1 MAKAR
6 QDPDSTLGL
15 ADRLHSVAIRLLRRA
30 RREDAAMGLPPA
42 QASVLSVLVFGGART
57 LSALADVEQVKA
69 PTMTRIVD
77 ALERAGLAQRQP
89 DADDRRKLS
98 IAATASGVRL
108 MQKGRS
114 RRVNPQDT
122 VPLIHAS
129 RTLPPKACPS
139 DSSKP
144 TRRLVLVVHSKGMS
158 SARAVL

>member
-1 MAKAR
+1 MSKPR
-6 QDPDSTLGL
+6 QDPDSAMDL
-15 ADRLHSVAIRLLRRA
+15 ADRLHSVAIHLLRRA

-98 IAATASGVRL
+98 IAATTAGIRL
-108 MQKGRS
+108 MQQGRS
-114 RRVNPQDT
+114 RRVKALAQLLAD
-122 VPLIHAS
+122 LYRDERA
-129 RTLPPKACPS
+129 TL
-139 DSSKP
+139 DSAIALLG
-144 TRRLVLVVHSKGMS
+144 RLQLRKSGQ
-158 SARAVL
+158 

>member
-1 MAKAR
+1 MAKPR
-6 QDPDSTLGL
+6 QDAESTLAL
-15 ADRLHSVAIRLLRRA
+15 ADRLHSAAIHLLRRA

-98 IAATASGVRL
+98 IAATAAGMRL
-108 MQKGRS
+108 MQQGRS
-114 RRVNPQDT
+114 RRVKALAQLLAGLDREE
-122 VPLIHAS
+122 HG
-129 RTLPPKACPS
+129 TLDKAV
-139 DSSKP
+139 
-144 TRRLVLVVHSKGMS
+144 TLLARLQMRKTGQ
-158 SARAVL
+158 

>member
-1 MAKAR
+1 M
-6 QDPDSTLGL
+6 GL
-15 ADRLHSVAIRLLRRA
+15 ADRLHSVAVHLLRRA

-98 IAATASGVRL
+98 IAATTAGIRL
-108 MQKGRS
+108 MQQGRS
-114 RRVNPQDT
+114 RRVKALAQLLAD
-122 VPLIHAS
+122 LDRDERA
-129 RTLPPKACPS
+129 TL
-139 DSSKP
+139 DSAIALLG
-144 TRRLVLVVHSKGMS
+144 RLQMRNSGQ
-158 SARAVL
+158 

>member
-1 MAKAR
+1 MSKPR
-6 QDPDSTLGL
+6 QDPDSVLGL

-98 IAATASGVRL
+98 IAATTAGIRL
-108 MQKGRS
+108 MQQGRS
-114 RRVNPQDT
+114 RRVKALAQLLAD
-122 VPLIHAS
+122 LDRDERA
-129 RTLPPKACPS
+129 TL
-139 DSSKP
+139 DSAIALLG
-144 TRRLVLVVHSKGMS
+144 RLQMRNSGQ
-158 SARAVL
+158 

>member
-1 MAKAR
+1 
-6 QDPDSTLGL
+6 
-15 ADRLHSVAIRLLRRA
+15 
-30 RREDAAMGLPPA
+30 MGLPPA

-114 RRVNPQDT
+114 RRVNALAQLLAD
-122 VPLIHAS
+122 LD
-129 RTLPPKACPS
+129 R
-139 DSSKP
+139 DE
-144 TRRLVLVVHSKGMS
+144 
-158 SARAVL
+158 RAVLEEAIALLARLQTRKSGQ

>member
-1 MAKAR
+1 MSKPR
-6 QDPDSTLGL
+6 QDPDSVLGL

-98 IAATASGVRL
+98 IAATTAGIRL
-108 MQKGRS
+108 MQQGRS
-114 RRVNPQDT
+114 RRVKALAHLLADLDRNER
-122 VPLIHAS
+122 A
-129 RTLPPKACPS
+129 TL
-139 DSSKP
+139 DSAIALLG
-144 TRRLVLVVHSKGMS
+144 RLQVRKSGQ
-158 SARAVL
+158 

>member
-1 MAKAR
+1 MSKPR
-6 QDPDSTLGL
+6 QDPDSVVGL
-15 ADRLHSVAIRLLRRA
+15 ADRLHSVAIRLLHRA

-98 IAATASGVRL
+98 IAATTAGIRL
-108 MQKGRS
+108 MQQGRS
-114 RRVNPQDT
+114 RRVKALAQLLAD
-122 VPLIHAS
+122 LDRDERA
-129 RTLPPKACPS
+129 TL
-139 DSSKP
+139 DSAIALLG
-144 TRRLVLVVHSKGMS
+144 RLQMRNSGQ
-158 SARAVL
+158 

>member
-1 MAKAR
+1 MSKPR
-6 QDPDSTLGL
+6 QDPDSVAGL

-98 IAATASGVRL
+98 IAATTAGIRL
-108 MQKGRS
+108 MQQGRS
-114 RRVNPQDT
+114 RRVKALAQLLAD
-122 VPLIHAS
+122 LDRDERA
-129 RTLPPKACPS
+129 TL
-139 DSSKP
+139 DSAIALLG
-144 TRRLVLVVHSKGMS
+144 RLQMRNSGQ
-158 SARAVL
+158 

>member
-1 MAKAR
+1 MSKPR
-6 QDPDSTLGL
+6 QDSDSVVGL

-98 IAATASGVRL
+98 IAATTAGVRL
-108 MQKGRS
+108 MQQGRS
-114 RRVNPQDT
+114 RRVKALAHLLADLDRNER
-122 VPLIHAS
+122 A
-129 RTLPPKACPS
+129 TLDAAIALLGRLQ
-139 DSSKP
+139 
-144 TRRLVLVVHSKGMS
+144 TRKSGQ
-158 SARAVL
+158 

>member
-1 MAKAR
+1 MSKPR
-6 QDPDSTLGL
+6 QDPDSVAGL

-98 IAATASGVRL
+98 IAATTAGVRL
-108 MQKGRS
+108 MQQGRS
-114 RRVNPQDT
+114 RRVKALAHLLADLDRNE
-122 VPLIHAS
+122 HA
-129 RTLPPKACPS
+129 TLDAAIALLGRLQ
-139 DSSKP
+139 
-144 TRRLVLVVHSKGMS
+144 TRKSGQ
-158 SARAVL
+158 

>member
-114 RRVNPQDT
+114 RRVNALAQLLAD
-122 VPLIHAS
+122 LD
-129 RTLPPKACPS
+129 R
-139 DSSKP
+139 DE
-144 TRRLVLVVHSKGMS
+144 
-158 SARAVL
+158 RAVLEEAIALLARLQTRKSGQ

>member
-98 IAATASGVRL
+98 IAATTAGIRL
-108 MQKGRS
+108 MQQGRS
-114 RRVNPQDT
+114 RRVKALAHLLADLDRNER
-122 VPLIHAS
+122 A
-129 RTLPPKACPS
+129 TL
-139 DSSKP
+139 DSAIALLG
-144 TRRLVLVVHSKGMS
+144 RLQVRKSGQ
-158 SARAVL
+158 

>member
-1 MAKAR
+1 MSKPR
-6 QDPDSTLGL
+6 QDPDSVVGL

-98 IAATASGVRL
+98 IAATTAGIRL
-108 MQKGRS
+108 MQQGRS
-114 RRVNPQDT
+114 RRVKALAHLLADLDRNER
-122 VPLIHAS
+122 A
-129 RTLPPKACPS
+129 TL
-139 DSSKP
+139 DSAIALLG
-144 TRRLVLVVHSKGMS
+144 RLQVRKSGQ
-158 SARAVL
+158 

>member
-1 MAKAR
+1 MSKPR
-6 QDPDSTLGL
+6 QDPDSVAGL

-98 IAATASGVRL
+98 IAATTAGVRL
-108 MQKGRS
+108 MQQGRS
-114 RRVNPQDT
+114 RRVKALAHLLADLDRNER
-122 VPLIHAS
+122 A
-129 RTLPPKACPS
+129 TLDAAIALLGRLQ
-139 DSSKP
+139 
-144 TRRLVLVVHSKGMS
+144 TRKSGQ
-158 SARAVL
+158 

>member
-114 RRVNPQDT
+114 RRVNALAQLLAD
-122 VPLIHAS
+122 LD
-129 RTLPPKACPS
+129 RDEC
-139 DSSKP
+139 
-144 TRRLVLVVHSKGMS
+144 
-158 SARAVL
+158 AVLEEAIALLARLQTRKSGQ

>member
-1 MAKAR
+1 MSKPR
-6 QDPDSTLGL
+6 QDPDSVVGL

-98 IAATASGVRL
+98 IAATTAGIRL
-108 MQKGRS
+108 MQQGRS
-114 RRVNPQDT
+114 RRVKALAQLLAD
-122 VPLIHAS
+122 LDRDERA
-129 RTLPPKACPS
+129 TL
-139 DSSKP
+139 DSAIALLG
-144 TRRLVLVVHSKGMS
+144 RLQVRKSGQ
-158 SARAVL
+158 

>member
-1 MAKAR
+1 MSKPR
-6 QDPDSTLGL
+6 QDPDSVVGL

-77 ALERAGLAQRQP
+77 ALERAGLAQRLP

-98 IAATASGVRL
+98 IAATVAGTRL
-108 MQKGRS
+108 IQQGRS
-114 RRVNPQDT
+114 RRVKALAQLLAD
-122 VPLIHAS
+122 LDRDERA
-129 RTLPPKACPS
+129 TLNAAIALLARLQ
-139 DSSKP
+139 
-144 TRRLVLVVHSKGMS
+144 TRKSGQ
-158 SARAVL
+158 

>member
-1 MAKAR
+1 M
-6 QDPDSTLGL
+6 GL
-15 ADRLHSVAIRLLRRA
+15 ADRLHSVAVHLLRRA

-98 IAATASGVRL
+98 IAATTAGIRL
-108 MQKGRS
+108 MQQGRS
-114 RRVNPQDT
+114 RRVKALAHLLADLDRNER
-122 VPLIHAS
+122 A
-129 RTLPPKACPS
+129 TL
-139 DSSKP
+139 DSAIALLG
-144 TRRLVLVVHSKGMS
+144 RLQVRKSGQ
-158 SARAVL
+158 

>member
-1 MAKAR
+1 M
-6 QDPDSTLGL
+6 GL

-98 IAATASGVRL
+98 IAATTAGIRL
-108 MQKGRS
+108 MQQGRS
-114 RRVNPQDT
+114 RRVKALAQLLAD
-122 VPLIHAS
+122 LDRDERA
-129 RTLPPKACPS
+129 TL
-139 DSSKP
+139 DSAIALLG
-144 TRRLVLVVHSKGMS
+144 RLQMRNSGQ
-158 SARAVL
+158 

>member
-89 DADDRRKLS
+89 DAGDRRKLS

-114 RRVNPQDT
+114 RRVNALAQLLAD
-122 VPLIHAS
+122 LD
-129 RTLPPKACPS
+129 R
-139 DSSKP
+139 DE
-144 TRRLVLVVHSKGMS
+144 
-158 SARAVL
+158 RAVLEEAIALLARLQTRKSGQ